1 MKSRLLI
8 GITLLIVVIFA
19 GSVSVN
25 AQALTG
31 NKIIGPSGAYTSL
44 AAAITDINTKGVS
57 GTLTLLID
65 ADLTETGVHEITTTT
80 LAGTNFL
87 VIKPNAGKSPVVTF
101 TALTTSGT
109 GGNAAFAVSGT
120 GTTVGNITVDGSNTV
135 NGTTRDMTF
144 AVNDAAAGRY
154 GFRLNADTDNITI
167 KNLKIIAAAIL
178 PTTAS
183 GSRTYGVYAVA
194 SSTAAA
200 DNLTVTNC
208 QIGSGT
214 SAFYYGIY
222 KPDGGTYPFG
232 STLTISKNEIY
243 AQHKG
248 MSIWGSD
255 GTSNINDNTISM
267 IGHPTGA
274 YVQNSVNGIYVE
286 TWKGTLNVFNNK
298 LIALN
303 CKAVTQ
309 TATKALYGILVY
321 YASGYA
327 ITGQTANV
335 YNNFISNFSY
345 TGDATTSASEVIGI
359 AVDALDN
366 IVNVYFNTV
375 YMSNITTNPVYGIR
389 VYDDV
394 GLQANIKNNIIVNTV
409 NQDNAYA
416 IYADPIVNNPL
427 KTSDYNDLV
436 VTGASANVGYYNGAK
451 YKALADWKTASSKDA
466 NSISVNPA
474 NPFGA
479 AGQLKSITDLHWVSK
494 PAATFAG
501 TPITGFAT
509 DIDGETRNATKP
521 YMGADEGASLTS
533 VKQDG
538 NTIPAEFA
546 LEQNYPNP
554 FNPST
559 VISYKLSNSSHVTLK
574 VYDILGEEVAV
585 LVNEFQQAG
594 SYKAAF
600 STLSS
605 SLASGIYLYR
615 LTAGSFVESK
625 KMILAK

>member
-8 GITLLIVVIFA
+8 GILLLL
-19 GSVSVN
+19 SVLFIAPISVN
-25 AQALTG
+25 AQTLTG
-31 NKIIGPSGAYTSL
+31 NKIVGTGGDYTSL
-44 AAAITDINTKGVS
+44 AAAITDINTKGVA
-57 GTLTLLID
+57 GTLTLLING
-65 ADLTETGVHEITTTT
+65 DLTETGVHEITSTT
-80 LAGTNFL
+80 LTGTNNL
-87 VIKPNAGKSPVVTF
+87 IIKPNTGKTPTVTF

-109 GGNAAFAVSGT
+109 GGNAGLAVSGA
-120 GTTVGNITVDGSNTV
+120 TTNVGNITVDGSNTT

-144 AVNDAAAGRY
+144 ALNDAAAGRY
-154 GFRLNADTDNITI
+154 GFRLNGETDNITI

-208 QIGSGT
+208 QIGSNT
-214 SAFYYGIY
+214 APFYYGLY
-222 KPDGGTYPFG
+222 KPDGGTFPFG
-232 STLTISKNEIY
+232 STLTVSKNEVF

-248 MSIWGSD
+248 LSIWGTD

-267 IGHPTGA
+267 MGHPTGA

-321 YASGYA
+321 FASGYS

-345 TGDATTSASEVIGI
+345 AGDATTTASEVIGI

-366 IVNVYFNTV
+366 NVNVYFNTV
-375 YMSNITTNPVYGIR
+375 YMSNVTTNPVYGIR
-389 VYDDV
+389 VYDDA
-394 GLQANIKNNIIVNTV
+394 GLSANVKNNIIVNTV

-416 IYADPIVNNPL
+416 IYVDPIVNNAL
-427 KTSDYNDLV
+427 KTSDYNDLI
-436 VTGASANVGYYNGAK
+436 VTGASANVGYYNSAK
-451 YKALADWKTASSKDA
+451 YKAMTDWKTASGKDA
-466 NSISVNPA
+466 NSISINPA

-479 AGQLKSITDLHWVSK
+479 AGQLTSLTDLHWVSK
-494 PAATFAG
+494 PAASFGG
-501 TPITGFAT
+501 TPITGFTT
-509 DIDGETRNATKP
+509 DIDGTTRSTTKP
-521 YMGADEGASLTS
+521 YMGADEGAALTS
-533 VKQDG
+533 VKLDG
-538 NTIPAEFA
+538 NIIPTEFA

-559 VISYKLSNSSHVTLK
+559 VINYKLSSNAHVTLK
-574 VYDILGEEVAV
+574 VYDILGKEVAT

-594 SYKAAF
+594 AYKASF
-600 STLSS
+600 STLNS

-615 LTAGSFVESK
+615 LQAGSFVDVK